1 MLLNYDFLEFENG
14 KTENRTR
21 DYSLTKDIDKELEA
35 KRLAKSTRPKVKI
48 KEGLSLRATLDAF
61 GEELSRLKREQN
73 KETIKG
79 STIEATSLNSIVNKI
94 KSGLPFG
101 TISAFRPFKDAFI
114 KDFTEKE
121 RELLIEAYKSG
132 YKASQL
138 DKVAKNWN
146 DDPNPIDAS
155 YLADAFLRE
164 YRTIALKLSTALGK
178 SFVSKFLNPKSE
190 ATMKDFM
197 SSKEFV
203 GRYRYTQKDNMER
216 TQQLKKLL
224 DSKRDFIGYI
234 QVIGYWKDNLEDA
247 LIPDNKFLNP
257 KSEAT
262 MKDFMSSKEFVG
274 RYRYTQ
280 KDNMER
286 TQQLKKLLDSKRDF
300 IGYIQVIGYWKDNL
314 EDALLPDKETSFFVF
329 ANEPSSTFDLAS
341 YLLLLARLF
350 NQAAICYC
358 DNAKTDKVELVSAL
372 PNDFGDVWAKF
383 TDITFTAPLTQSI
396 TRLHNKVYTF
406 FERNPEKDN
415 YGIAFKDIVKTQI
428 KATYMPY
435 NIEGFNIPCKAYIE
449 RHIKTTIYSSLGVER
464 NYPGRTFDMD
474 KIQQYEQQAIKRLDL
489 QRCSKS
495 KSFKAS
501 YNHNIKVNNL
511 VKALRQGKKVSKTL
525 IAKVLANTIDT
536 DAGYCF
542 ISPTD
547 LATQLNNISPRL
559 SKSIVTAIE
568 QAEGVRLTYA
578 LIDKITYN
586 SLHNILSFIF
596 DIDNPLNDQDLEE
609 FVIEVPREALKNVK
623 LPQIKNVLTTQ
634 IFEGAYHFK
643 S

>member
-1 MLLNYDFLEFENG
+1 MLLNYDFLEFVDEPQRN
-14 KTENRTR
+14 TSL
-21 DYSLTKDIDKELEA
+21 SLTASIDKA
-35 KRLAKSTRPKVKI
+35 LADRKLARQNKPSVRVLGKAMP
-48 KEGLSLRATLDAF
+48 LSKFLDAV
-61 GEELSRLKREQN
+61 GDEISRLKYDMSH
-73 KETIKG
+73 KTIKG
-79 STIEATSLNSIVNKI
+79 STIESSNLISIYKKI
-94 KSGLPFG
+94 ASGLPFG

-114 KDFTEKE
+114 KDFNEKE

-146 DDPNPIDAS
+146 DDPNHIDAS

-190 ATMKDFM
+190 TTMKDLM

-203 GRYRYTQKDNMER
+203 ERYRYTQKDNIER
-216 TQQLKKLL
+216 TQQLKSLL

-247 LIPDNKFLNP
+247 LIPD
-257 KSEAT
+257 
-262 MKDFMSSKEFVG
+262 
-274 RYRYTQ
+274 
-280 KDNMER
+280 
-286 TQQLKKLLDSKRDF
+286 
-300 IGYIQVIGYWKDNL
+300 
-314 EDALLPDKETSFFVF
+314 KETSFFVF
-329 ANEPSSTFDLAS
+329 VNEPSSTFYLRNH
-341 YLLLLARLF
+341 LLLWARQF

-358 DNAKTDKVELVSAL
+358 QNSVYNNKDRYYVELVSAE
-372 PNDFGDVWAKF
+372 PKSFGKVWAKF
-383 TDITFTAPLTQSI
+383 TDITFSVPNELPQSL

-406 FERNPEKDN
+406 FEKNPEKDN

-435 NIEGFNIPCKAYIE
+435 NIGNLTDTFENEIKGFIKRTQSRLRAYGYPKSFNVDEIE
-449 RHIKTTIYSSLGVER
+449 
-464 NYPGRTFDMD
+464 NW
-474 KIQQYEQQAIKRLDL
+474 EQQAIKTRE
-489 QRCSKS
+489 QRKCAMSKR
-495 KSFKAS
+495 FRQS

-511 VKALRQGKKVSKTL
+511 VKALRQGKKVSRTL
-525 IAKVLANTIDT
+525 IAKALANTIDT

-568 QAEGVRLTYA
+568 QAESVRLTYA
-578 LIDKITYN
+578 LIDKVTYN

-596 DIDNPLNDQDLEE
+596 DIDNPLSDQDLNQL
-609 FVIEVPREALKNVK
+609 VIEAPREALKNVK
-623 LPQIKNVLTTQ
+623 LPQIKNVLSAQ
-634 IFEGAYHFK
+634 IFEGAYQFK

>member
-1 MLLNYDFLEFENG
+1 MLLNYDFLEFVDEPQRN
-14 KTENRTR
+14 T
-21 DYSLTKDIDKELEA
+21 SLTASIDKA
-35 KRLAKSTRPKVKI
+35 LAGRKLARQNKPKVRI
-48 KEGLSLRATLDAF
+48 KDNLSLRATLDAF

-73 KETIKG
+73 TQTIKG
-79 STIEATSLNSIVNKI
+79 STIESANLNSIVNKI

-146 DDPNPIDAS
+146 DDLNPIDAS

-190 ATMKDFM
+190 TTMKDLM

-203 GRYRYTQKDNMER
+203 ERYRYTQKDNMKR
-216 TQQLKKLL
+216 TQQLKSLL
-224 DSKRDFIGYI
+224 DSKRDFLGYI

-247 LIPDNKFLNP
+247 LIPD
-257 KSEAT
+257 
-262 MKDFMSSKEFVG
+262 
-274 RYRYTQ
+274 
-280 KDNMER
+280 
-286 TQQLKKLLDSKRDF
+286 
-300 IGYIQVIGYWKDNL
+300 
-314 EDALLPDKETSFFVF
+314 KETSFFVF
-329 ANEPSSTFDLAS
+329 VNEPSSTFYLRNH
-341 YLLLLARLF
+341 LLLWARQF

-358 DNAKTDKVELVSAL
+358 QNSVYNNKDRYYVELVNAT
-372 PNDFGDVWAKF
+372 PKRFGKVEAKF
-383 TDITFTAPLTQSI
+383 TDITFSAPKELPHSL
-396 TRLHNKVYTF
+396 TRLKNKVYTF

-428 KATYMPY
+428 KATYMPHIIGNLTDTFENEIKGFIKRTQSRLRAY
-435 NIEGFNIPCKAYIE
+435 GYPKSFNVDEIENW
-449 RHIKTTIYSSLGVER
+449 
-464 NYPGRTFDMD
+464 
-474 KIQQYEQQAIKRLDL
+474 EQQAIKTRE
-489 QRCSKS
+489 QRKCAMS
-495 KSFKAS
+495 KSFRQS
-501 YNHNIKVNNL
+501 YNHNIQVNNL
-511 VKALRQGKKVSKTL
+511 VKAMRQGKKVSRTL

-547 LATQLNNISPRL
+547 LATQLGNISPRL

-568 QAEGVRLTYA
+568 QAEGVRLNYA

-596 DIDNPLNDQDLEE
+596 DIDNPLSDQSLNQL
-609 FVIEVPREALKNVK
+609 VIEVPREALKNVK
-623 LPQIKNVLTTQ
+623 LPQIKNVLTAQ

>member
-1 MLLNYDFLEFENG
+1 MLLNYDFLEFVDEPQRN
-14 KTENRTR
+14 TSL
-21 DYSLTKDIDKELEA
+21 SLTASIDKA
-35 KRLAKSTRPKVKI
+35 LADKKLARQNKPRVRVKDN
-48 KEGLSLRATLDAF
+48 LSLRATLDAF

-73 KETIKG
+73 TTIKA
-79 STIEATSLNSIVNKI
+79 STIESSNLNSIVNKI

-101 TISAFRPFKDAFI
+101 TISAFRPFKEAFI
-114 KDFTEKE
+114 KDFTEEE

-190 ATMKDFM
+190 ATMKDLM

-203 GRYRYTQKDNMER
+203 ERYRYTQKDNMER
-216 TQQLKKLL
+216 TRQLKGLL

-234 QVIGYWKDNLEDA
+234 QVIGYWKESL
-247 LIPDNKFLNP
+247 
-257 KSEAT
+257 
-262 MKDFMSSKEFVG
+262 KD
-274 RYRYTQ
+274 
-280 KDNMER
+280 D
-286 TQQLKKLLDSKRDF
+286 
-300 IGYIQVIGYWKDNL
+300 II
-314 EDALLPDKETSFFVF
+314 PDKETSFFVF
-329 ANEPSSTFDLAS
+329 VNEPSSTFYLRNH
-341 YLLLLARLF
+341 LLLWARQF

-358 DNAKTDKVELVSAL
+358 QNSVYNNKDRYYVELVNAT
-372 PNDFGDVWAKF
+372 PKRFGKVEAKF
-383 TDITFTAPLTQSI
+383 TDITFSVPKELPHSL
-396 TRLHNKVYTF
+396 TRLKNKVYTF

-428 KATYMPY
+428 KATYMPH
-435 NIEGFNIPCKAYIE
+435 NIGNLTDTFENEIKGFIKRTQSRVRAYGHPKTFTIDEIE
-449 RHIKTTIYSSLGVER
+449 
-464 NYPGRTFDMD
+464 NW
-474 KIQQYEQQAIKRLDL
+474 EQQAIKTRE
-489 QRCSKS
+489 QRKCAISKS
-495 KSFKAS
+495 YRQS

-511 VKALRQGKKVSKTL
+511 VKAMRQGKKVSRTL
-525 IAKVLANTIDT
+525 LAKVLANTIDT

-547 LATQLNNISPRL
+547 LATQLDSISPRL

-596 DIDNPLNDQDLEE
+596 DIDNPLNDQALNQL
-609 FVIEVPREALKNVK
+609 VIEVPREALKNVK
-623 LPQIKNVLTTQ
+623 LPQIKNVLTSQ
-634 IFEGAYHFK
+634 IFDGAYHFRGNDYQFK
-643 S
+643 G

>member
-21 DYSLTKDIDKELEA
+21 DYSLTKAIDKELEA
-35 KRLAKSTRPKVKI
+35 KRLAKSTRPRVRI
-48 KEGLSLRATLDAF
+48 KGGLSLRATLDAF

-73 KETIKG
+73 TTIKG
-79 STIEATSLNSIVNKI
+79 STIESTNLNSIVNKI

-146 DDPNPIDAS
+146 DDPNSIDAS

-178 SFVSKFLNPKSE
+178 SFVNKFLNPKSE
-190 ATMKDFM
+190 ATMKDLM

-203 GRYRYTQKDNMER
+203 ERYRYTQKDNMER
-216 TQQLKKLL
+216 TQQLKRLL

-234 QVIGYWKDNLEDA
+234 QVIGYWKDN
-247 LIPDNKFLNP
+247 P
-257 KSEAT
+257 
-262 MKDFMSSKEFVG
+262 
-274 RYRYTQ
+274 
-280 KDNMER
+280 
-286 TQQLKKLLDSKRDF
+286 
-300 IGYIQVIGYWKDNL
+300 KDNL
-314 EDALLPDKETSFFVF
+314 IPDKETSFFVF
-329 ANEPSSTFDLAS
+329 TNEPSSTFYLRNH
-341 YLLLLARLF
+341 LLLWARQF

-358 DNAKTDKVELVSAL
+358 QNSVYNNKDRYYVELVNAT
-372 PNDFGDVWAKF
+372 PKRFGKVEAKF
-383 TDITFTAPLTQSI
+383 TDITFSVPKELPHSL
-396 TRLHNKVYTF
+396 TRLKNKVYTF

-428 KATYMPY
+428 KATYMPHTIGNLTDTFENEIKGFIKRTQSRLRAY
-435 NIEGFNIPCKAYIE
+435 GYPKTFNVDEIENW
-449 RHIKTTIYSSLGVER
+449 
-464 NYPGRTFDMD
+464 
-474 KIQQYEQQAIKRLDL
+474 EQQAIKTRE
-489 QRCSKS
+489 QRKCAMS

-501 YNHNIKVNNL
+501 YNHNIQVNNL
-511 VKALRQGKKVSKTL
+511 VKALRQGKKVSRTL

-542 ISPTD
+542 ISD
-547 LATQLNNISPRL
+547 LATQLGNISPRL

-568 QAEGVRLTYA
+568 QAEGVRLNYA
-578 LIDKITYN
+578 LIDKVTYN

-596 DIDNPLNDQDLEE
+596 DIDNPLSDQAFEKL
-609 FVIEVPREALKNVK
+609 VVEVPREALKNVK
-623 LPQIKNVLTTQ
+623 LPQIKNVLTAQ
-634 IFEGAYHFK
+634 IFEGTYHFK

>member
-1 MLLNYDFLEFENG
+1 MLLNYDFLEFVDEPQRN
-14 KTENRTR
+14 T
-21 DYSLTKDIDKELEA
+21 SLTASIDKA
-35 KRLAKSTRPKVKI
+35 LADRKLARQNKPRVKI
-48 KEGLSLRATLDAF
+48 KDNLSLRATLDAF

-73 KETIKG
+73 TETIKG
-79 STIEATSLNSIVNKI
+79 STIESANLNSIVNKI

-132 YKASQL
+132 YKVSQL

-146 DDPNPIDAS
+146 NDPNPIDAS

-190 ATMKDFM
+190 TTMKDLM

-203 GRYRYTQKDNMER
+203 ERYRYTYKDNMER
-216 TQQLKKLL
+216 TRQLKSLL

-234 QVIGYWKDNLEDA
+234 QVIGYWKED
-247 LIPDNKFLNP
+247 L
-257 KSEAT
+257 
-262 MKDFMSSKEFVG
+262 KD
-274 RYRYTQ
+274 
-280 KDNMER
+280 D
-286 TQQLKKLLDSKRDF
+286 
-300 IGYIQVIGYWKDNL
+300 II
-314 EDALLPDKETSFFVF
+314 PDKETSFFIFV
-329 ANEPSSTFDLAS
+329 NEPSSTFYLRNH
-341 YLLLLARLF
+341 LLLWARQF
-350 NQAAICYC
+350 NQSAICYC
-358 DNAKTDKVELVSAL
+358 QNSVYNNKDRYYVELVNAT
-372 PNDFGDVWAKF
+372 PKRFGKVEAKF
-383 TDITFTAPLTQSI
+383 TDITFTIPLTQSL

-406 FERNPEKDN
+406 FEKNPEKDN

-435 NIEGFNIPCKAYIE
+435 NIGNLTDTFENEIKGFIKRTQSRLRAYGYPKSFNIDEIE
-449 RHIKTTIYSSLGVER
+449 
-464 NYPGRTFDMD
+464 NW
-474 KIQQYEQQAIKRLDL
+474 EQQAIKTRE
-489 QRCSKS
+489 QRKCAMSKS
-495 KSFKAS
+495 YKQS
-501 YNHNIKVNNL
+501 YNHNIQVNNL
-511 VKALRQGKKVSKTL
+511 VKALRQGKEVSRTL
-525 IAKVLANTIDT
+525 LAKVLANTIDT

-542 ISPTD
+542 ISD

-578 LIDKITYN
+578 LIDKVTYN

-596 DIDNPLNDQDLEE
+596 DIDNPLNDQELEE
-609 FVIEVPREALKNVK
+609 LVIEVPREALKDVK
-623 LPQIKNVLTTQ
+623 LPQIKNVLTAQ
-634 IFEGAYHFK
+634 IFEGAYQFK

>member
-1 MLLNYDFLEFENG
+1 MLLNYDFLEFVDEPQRN
-14 KTENRTR
+14 T
-21 DYSLTKDIDKELEA
+21 SLTSAIDKA
-35 KRLAKSTRPKVKI
+35 LANRKLARQNKPKVRI
-48 KEGLSLRATLDAF
+48 KDNLSLRATLDAF
-61 GEELSRLKREQN
+61 GEELPRLKREQN
-73 KETIKG
+73 TETIKS
-79 STIEATSLNSIVNKI
+79 STIESANLNRIVNKI

-101 TISAFRPFKDAFI
+101 TISAFRPFKDAFV

-178 SFVSKFLNPKSE
+178 SFVSKFLNPESE
-190 ATMKDFM
+190 TTMKDFM
-197 SSKEFV
+197 SSDKFV
-203 GRYRYTQKDNMER
+203 KKYRYTQKDNMKR
-216 TQQLKKLL
+216 TRQLKSLL
-224 DSKRDFIGYI
+224 DSKRHFLGYI
-234 QVIGYWKDNLEDA
+234 QVIGYWKDNFEDA
-247 LIPDNKFLNP
+247 LI
-257 KSEAT
+257 
-262 MKDFMSSKEFVG
+262 
-274 RYRYTQ
+274 
-280 KDNMER
+280 
-286 TQQLKKLLDSKRDF
+286 
-300 IGYIQVIGYWKDNL
+300 
-314 EDALLPDKETSFFVF
+314 PDKETSFFVF

-372 PNDFGDVWAKF
+372 PNDFGDVWEKF
-383 TDITFTAPLTQSI
+383 TDITFTIPLTQSL

-406 FERNPEKDN
+406 FEKKNMEN
-415 YGIAFKDIVKTQI
+415 YGVSFEELSTTKLKAMIMPKD
-428 KATYMPY
+428 
-435 NIEGFNIPCKAYIE
+435 IEGFNIPCKAYIE

-474 KIQQYEQQAIKRLDL
+474 KIQQYELQAIKRLDL

-511 VKALRQGKKVSKTL
+511 VNAMRQGKKVSRIL

-547 LATQLNNISPRL
+547 LTTQLNNISPRL

-578 LIDKITYN
+578 LIDRVTYN

-596 DIDNPLNDQDLEE
+596 DIDNPLSDQDLQEL
-609 FVIEVPREALKNVK
+609 VIEVPREALKNVK
-623 LPQIKNVLTTQ
+623 LPQIKNVLTAQ
-634 IFEGAYHFK
+634 IFDGAYQFRN
-643 S
+643 